1 MNRATFIKQMQ
12 MGTAGVVF
20 SPFALFQDQPELL
33 NALLGK
39 VGLQLF
45 SAPSLL
51 DQNFEEGATLLHDLG
66 FSALETFGPYA
77 FSSEK
82 AKRAFE
88 GLAKS
93 LGGLKSG
100 LYGLD
105 PTAFKAK
112 IGPLKVR
119 SMHTDLDTL
128 EEHLGALAEAAHTLG
143 AKYVVLPMIPDELRG
158 DLDAYKKMADH
169 FNAIGAACQKEGLRF
184 AYHNHGFG
192 FTPQDNKV
200 PFHYLMQHTDA
211 ASVFLEMDVF
221 WTTAAGQDPMQLL
234 AHYPNRYKLMHL
246 KDMAPTEQKIDDS
259 QGMMS
264 LFAFFSK
271 ITPCGSGIIDL
282 KTIIPKALEAGVEH
296 FFVEHDMAP
305 NPKVDLR
312 SSTNFLLSK
321 NT

>member
-1 MNRATFIKQMQ
+1 M
-12 MGTAGVVF
+12 
-20 SPFALFQDQPELL
+20 
-33 NALLGK
+33 
-39 VGLQLF
+39 
-45 SAPSLL
+45 
-51 DQNFEEGATLLHDLG
+51 G

-93 LGGLKSG
+93 LGGLNSG

-105 PTAFKAK
+105 PAAFKAK
-112 IGPLKVR
+112 IGPLKVH

-158 DLDAYKKMADH
+158 DLEAYKKIADR
-169 FNAIGAACQKEGLRF
+169 FNAIGTACQKEGLRF

-192 FTPQDNKV
+192 FTPQGNTV
-200 PFHYLMQHTDA
+200 PFHYLMQQTDA

-221 WTTAAGQDPMQLL
+221 WTTAAGQNPMQLL
-234 AHYPNRYKLMHL
+234 AQYPNRYKLMHL
-246 KDMAPTEQKIDDS
+246 KDMAPTDQKIDDIE
-259 QGMMS
+259 GMRS

-312 SSTNFLLSK
+312 SSTNYLLSK